1 MMALPLLGKN
11 FNFAEIENRFIM
23 KKILLILA
31 FSLCAWGMAN
41 AQTAQVSKEYVAA
54 VEKMMKASRGLD
66 AAQQIMTQMF
76 AVFKA
81 QFTEVPAEAWEK
93 MEQEMSTS
101 MERDF
106 VEMLAPIYQKY
117 LTLEDMNAI
126 IAFYESPAGKKLAA
140 AQTGIAADSFQA
152 GQQWG
157 QQIGQKVQ
165 EQLKAEGYLQ

>member
-1 MMALPLLGKN
+1 
-11 FNFAEIENRFIM
+11 M